1 MSDLTDRIA
10 AVLREHVLGYNGEF
24 MCVGAGCDWTG
35 HDLDHPD
42 HVAAVVVDELG
53 LLSKEHSTVGWQ
65 GDRPIGLVRY
75 VTDWEPT

>member
-1 MSDLTDRIA
+1 MTDLQDRIA
-10 AVLREHVLGYNGEF
+10 AVIQRWLDNNL
-24 MCVGAGCDWTG
+24 D
-35 HDLDHPD
+35 DLPD
-42 HVAAVVVDELG
+42 RYAEWIHTPTLAAAVVEELG